1 LVLIRPRSPAS
12 FFELDWCAIK
22 SAARVC
28 SFAKRRSAAK
38 LIDREVVYKMNEGIF
53 IALRQTVL
61 ASGLTDIEKSKCSK
75 KCGAG
80 SSLCPRPDNLR
91 RLP

>member
-22 SAARVC
+22 LAAQVC

-38 LIDREVVYKMNEGIF
+38 LINREVVYKMNEGIF

-61 ASGLTDIEKSKCSK
+61 ASGSRTLKNQNAQRNAARDPAS
-75 KCGAG
+75 A
-80 SSLCPRPDNLR
+80 RN
-91 RLP
+91 

>member
-61 ASGLTDIEKSKCSK
+61 ASGLTDIEKIKMLK
-75 KCGAG
+75 EMRRGIQPLPAT
-80 SSLCPRPDNLR
+80 DNLW

>member
-22 SAARVC
+22 LAARVC

-38 LIDREVVYKMNEGIF
+38 LMNREVVYKMNEGIF

-61 ASGLTDIEKSKCSK
+61 ASGLTDIEKSKMLK
-75 KCGAG
+75 EM
-80 SSLCPRPDNLR
+80 R
-91 RLP
+91 RGIQPSAAT

>member
-1 LVLIRPRSPAS
+1 L
-12 FFELDWCAIK
+12 FFRK
-22 SAARVC
+22 TTST
-28 SFAKRRSAAK
+28 AK

-61 ASGLTDIEKSKCSK
+61 ASGLTDIEKSKMLK
-75 KCGAG
+75 EMQRGIHQPLPAT
-80 SSLCPRPDNLR
+80 DNLW